1 MKNKKKLFAVIGL
14 GRFGSSLIKELV
26 GMGHEVMA
34 IDTDEDKIEDFVG
47 IATHA
52 VQADSTDEAVLR
64 KLGITN
70 FDVVVVSIGQNLQA
84 NILTAITLKEM
95 GVKKVIA
102 KAQTALHGKVL
113 EKIGTDVVIY
123 PERDMAIK
131 LAHSFVHNVMNQ
143 IDLSS
148 EYSIVEIM
156 APKEFVNKSLAQ
168 MELRNKMNVAV
179 IAIKHDDIISIPPD
193 PHQIIQARDILV
205 IAGEN
210 KKINNITDISD

>member
-1 MKNKKKLFAVIGL
+1 MKNKRLFAVIGL
-14 GRFGSSLIKELV
+14 GRFGGSLTKELV
-26 GMGHEVMA
+26 AMGHEVLA
-34 IDTDEDKIEDFVG
+34 IDTDEEKIEAYVD

-70 FDVVVVSIGQNLQA
+70 FDVVVVSIGNNLQA
-84 NILTAITLKEM
+84 NILTAITLKEI

-102 KAQTALHGKVL
+102 KARTALHGKVL
-113 EKIGTDVVIY
+113 EKIGTDMVIY

-131 LAHSFVHNVMNQ
+131 LAHSFVHNIMNQ

-148 EYSIVEIM
+148 EYSIVEIL
-156 APKEFVNKSLAQ
+156 APAEFVNRSLRQ
-168 MELRNKMNVAV
+168 MDLRTKKNIAV
-179 IAIKHDDIISIPPD
+179 IAIKHDEEISLPPD
-193 PHQIIQARDILV
+193 PDQIIKARDILV

-210 KKINNITDISD
+210 KYINNVADLDL